1 MASFGLGSKTNLG
14 LPGETSGTL
23 PAADMPDY
31 SRDGLAFGG
40 SAEAVNM
47 VQMAAAVG
55 TLANGG
61 IYNPPQILKSRTLAD
76 GSTEQL
82 SSGTPHRVVS
92 VDTAGKVLSMME
104 AMAENNARFDVT
116 GYRVG
121 AKTGTSQKYNSSC
134 NCFRGLVTSA
144 IAVAPVEN
152 PQVLVYVV
160 IDSPKKGGSG
170 SAVAAPVV
178 QKLTSLA
185 LARYAVPQS
194 TTKAPNLPIKP

>member
-1 MASFGLGSKTNLG
+1 
-14 LPGETSGTL
+14 LPGETAGTL
-23 PAADMPDY
+23 PEADMPDY

-55 TLANGG
+55 SLANGG
-61 IYNPPQILKSRTLAD
+61 VYNPPQILKSRTLAD
-76 GSTEQL
+76 GTSEQL
-82 SSGTPHRVVS
+82 SSGQPHRVVS

-104 AMAENNARFDVT
+104 AMAESNERFDVP

-121 AKTGTSQKYNSSC
+121 AKTGTSKKFNTSC
-134 NCFRGLVTSA
+134 NCFSGLVTSA
-144 IAVAPVEN
+144 LAVAPVEN
-152 PQVLVYVV
+152 PQVMVYVV
-160 IDSPKKGGSG
+160 IDSPKKGASG

-194 TTKAPNLPIKP
+194 TQKAPNLPIKP